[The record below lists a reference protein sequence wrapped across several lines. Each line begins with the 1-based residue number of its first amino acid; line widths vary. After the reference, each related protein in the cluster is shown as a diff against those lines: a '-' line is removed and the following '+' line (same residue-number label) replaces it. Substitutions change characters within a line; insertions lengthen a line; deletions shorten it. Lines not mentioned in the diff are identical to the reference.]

1 VWLKAL
7 LELLLLPP
15 VNLVFAILAGV
26 ALWRRAP
33 RLARS
38 LMVVGATL
46 LLVLGMPAVGGT
58 LLWSLEQG
66 LPMTPPP
73 GKPPQAIVILGGDV
87 TRTAH
92 GGATAGSLSL
102 ERERAGAILHRQ
114 TQLPILVTGGLIDD
128 DPPPVAD
135 LMRDS
140 LIRDFQVP
148 VRWVEDRSRDTWQNA
163 RDSAPILRANGIDSI
178 YLVTHAWH
186 ERRALMAFAGTGIA
200 VTVAPVFMDRLP
212 TPILSD
218 FVPGPSAWLAS
229 YFAVHE
235 WLGCLWYAMP

>member
-1 VWLKAL
+1 MWLKAL

-26 ALWRRAP
+26 ALRRRAP
-33 RLARS
+33 RVARY
-38 LMVVGATL
+38 LIVVGATL
-46 LLVLGMPAVGGT
+46 LLALGMPAVAGT

-87 TRTAH
+87 ARTAH

-102 ERERAGAILHRQ
+102 ERERAGAILQRQ

-135 LMRDS
+135 VMRDS
-140 LIRDFQVP
+140 LTQDF
-148 VRWVEDRSRDTWQNA
+148 R
-163 RDSAPILRANGIDSI
+163 
-178 YLVTHAWH
+178 
-186 ERRALMAFAGTGIA
+186 
-200 VTVAPVFMDRLP
+200 
-212 TPILSD
+212 
-218 FVPGPSAWLAS
+218 VPGTLGGGPLARHLAERARQCPDPARQRDQ
-229 YFAVHE
+229 FDLPGHPCMA
-235 WLGCLWYAMP
+235 